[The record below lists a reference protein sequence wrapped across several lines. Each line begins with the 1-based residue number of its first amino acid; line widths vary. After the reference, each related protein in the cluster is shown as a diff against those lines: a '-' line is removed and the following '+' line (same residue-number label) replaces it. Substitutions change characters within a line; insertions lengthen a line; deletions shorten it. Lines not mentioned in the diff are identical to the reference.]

1 MIPFLICTIAV
12 LIVATIFLII
22 LNARK
27 NKQINNLKEN
37 IESFIEGGEKAEYST
52 ADSNFSRLQNA
63 VAELENL
70 LLLEKS
76 NSASQAKSNADFV
89 ADISHQL
96 KTPLAGLRLYCEME
110 QSSTP
115 TAYTEKELQLIAK
128 MESLVFNLLRLEK
141 IKSDA
146 YEMKFVEQSLDEIV
160 GEIIGNFKPL
170 FPEKEFIINGTAV
183 FRFDKEW
190 MIEAI
195 GNIIKNACE
204 HTDDNGRITVSVS
217 QNEGSVTLTIE
228 DNGGG
233 VPKEQLP
240 LLFNRFYRADN
251 AAPECAGI
259 GLAISKAIFEKHR
272 ATITAENGK
281 NGLKITAC
289 FPIINANI
297 KQSKPYL
304 MFVKHKARLVLLF
317 YK

>member
-1 MIPFLICTIAV
+1 MTPYLICAV
-12 LIVATIFLII
+12 AILSVVSLIFIG
-22 LNARK
+22 LNIRK
-27 NKQINNLKEN
+27 NKKINKLKEN
-37 IESFIEGGEKAEYST
+37 IENFIEGGEKTEYST
-52 ADSNFSRLQNA
+52 ADSDFARLQNS

-110 QSSTP
+110 QGSSPTP
-115 TAYTEKELQLIAK
+115 YTEKELQLIAK

-146 YEMKFVEQSLDEIV
+146 YAMEFSEHKIDEVI

-170 FPEKEFIINGTAV
+170 FPEKEFILNGTADL
-183 FRFDKEW
+183 RCDKEW

-204 HTDDNGRITVSVS
+204 HTESNGKITVSVS
-217 QNEGSVTLTIE
+217 KNENSVTLVVE

-233 VPKEQLP
+233 VPKEQIP

-251 AAPECAGI
+251 AAPESVGI
-259 GLAISKAIFEKHR
+259 GLAISKAVFEKHH
-272 ATITAENGK
+272 ASVFVDNGK
-281 NGLKITAC
+281 EGLKVTVC
-289 FPIINANI
+289 FPLINATL
-297 KQSKPYL
+297 KL
-304 MFVKHKARLVLLF
+304 
-317 YK
+317 

>member
-1 MIPFLICTIAV
+1 MIPFLICISVV
-12 LIVATIFLII
+12 LFSAITVLII
-22 LNARK
+22 LYARK

-52 ADSNFSRLQNA
+52 DDSNFARLQNA

-76 NSASQAKSNADFV
+76 NSDSQTKSNADFV

-110 QSSTP
+110 QSSSP
-115 TAYTEKELQLIAK
+115 TQHTEKELQLIAK
-128 MESLVFNLLRLEK
+128 MESLVFNLLKLEK

-146 YEMKFVEQSLDEIV
+146 YEMRFVEQSLDEII

-170 FPEKEFIINGTAV
+170 FPEKEFIISGKAA
-183 FRFDKEW
+183 FRCDKEW

-204 HTDDNGRITVSVS
+204 HTDANGKISVFIS
-217 QNEGSVTLTIE
+217 QNESSVTLVIE

-251 AAPECAGI
+251 AAPGSAGI
-259 GLAISKAIFEKHR
+259 GLAISKAIFEKHH
-272 ATITAENGK
+272 ATVTAENGK
-281 NGLKITAC
+281 DGLKITAC
-289 FPIINANI
+289 FPLVNANL
-297 KQSKPYL
+297 KL
-304 MFVKHKARLVLLF
+304 
-317 YK
+317 

>member
-1 MIPFLICTIAV
+1 MIPFLICITII
-12 LIVATIFLII
+12 LIVATLILII
-22 LNARK
+22 LNVRK

-76 NSASQAKSNADFV
+76 NSESQAKSNADFV

-110 QSSTP
+110 QGSTP

-128 MESLVFNLLRLEK
+128 MESLVFNLLKLEK

-146 YEMKFVEQSLDEIV
+146 YTMDFTEHSLDEIV
-160 GEIIGNFKPL
+160 AEIVGNFKPM
-170 FPEKEFIINGTAV
+170 FPQKEFEINGTAE

-190 MIEAI
+190 MVEAI

-204 HTDDNGRITVSVS
+204 HTDDNGKITVFVS
-217 QNEGSVTLTIE
+217 KSEGSVTLVIE

-251 AAPECAGI
+251 AAPESAGI
-259 GLAISKAIFEKHR
+259 GLAISKAIFEKHH
-272 ATITAENGK
+272 ATVTAENCK
-281 NGLKITAC
+281 DGLKITAC

-297 KQSKPYL
+297 KL
-304 MFVKHKARLVLLF
+304 
-317 YK
+317 

>member
-1 MIPFLICTIAV
+1 MIPFLICITVI
-12 LIVATIFLII
+12 LFLATIIFII

-52 ADSNFSRLQNA
+52 ADSNFARLQNA

-89 ADISHQL
+89 AYISHQL
-96 KTPLAGLRLYCEME
+96 KTPLAGLRLYCEIE

-128 MESLVFNLLRLEK
+128 MESLVFNLLKLEK

-146 YEMKFVEQSLDEIV
+146 YEMKFVERSLDEIV

-170 FPEKEFIINGTAV
+170 FPEKEFIINGTAA
-183 FRFDKEW
+183 FRCDKEW
-190 MIEAI
+190 IIEAI

-204 HTDDNGRITVSVS
+204 HTGSDGRITVSVS
-217 QNEGSVTLTIE
+217 QNESSVTLVIE

-233 VPKEQLP
+233 VPNEQLS
-240 LLFNRFYRADN
+240 LLFNRFYRANN
-251 AAPECAGI
+251 ASPESAGI
-259 GLAISKAIFEKHR
+259 GLAISKAIFEKHH
-272 ATITAENGK
+272 ATVTAENSK
-281 NGLKITAC
+281 DGLKITAC
-289 FPIINANI
+289 FPIINANL
-297 KQSKPYL
+297 K
-304 MFVKHKARLVLLF
+304 M
-317 YK
+317 

>member
-1 MIPFLICTIAV
+1 MIPFLICTTVVFAV
-12 LIVATIFLII
+12 AIIFLIV

-27 NKQINNLKEN
+27 SKQINKLKEN
-37 IESFIEGGEKAEYST
+37 IESFIEGGERTEYST
-52 ADSNFSRLQNA
+52 ADSGFARLQNA

-76 NSASQAKSNADFV
+76 NSETQAKSNADFV

-110 QSSTP
+110 QGSTP

-128 MESLVFNLLRLEK
+128 MESLVFNLLKLEK

-146 YEMKFVEQSLDEIV
+146 YTMDFTEHSLDEIV
-160 GEIIGNFKPL
+160 GEIVGNFKSM
-170 FPEKEFIINGTAV
+170 FPEKGFEINGTAV

-190 MIEAI
+190 MNEAI

-204 HTDDNGRITVSVS
+204 HTEADGKIAVSVS
-217 QNEGSVTLTIE
+217 QSEGSVTLVIE
-228 DNGGG
+228 DTGGG

-251 AAPECAGI
+251 ASPESAGI
-259 GLAISKAIFEKHR
+259 GLAISKAIFEKHH
-272 ATITAENGK
+272 ATVTAENGK

-289 FPIINANI
+289 FPLISANI
-297 KQSKPYL
+297 KL
-304 MFVKHKARLVLLF
+304 
-317 YK
+317 

>member
-12 LIVATIFLII
+12 LFVATTVFII

-37 IESFIEGGEKAEYST
+37 IESFIEGGEKTEYST
-52 ADSNFSRLQNA
+52 ADSNFARLQNA

-70 LLLEKS
+70 LILEKN

-115 TAYTEKELQLIAK
+115 TAYTEKELQLIVK
-128 MESLVFNLLRLEK
+128 MESLVFNLLKLEK

-146 YEMKFVEQSLDEIV
+146 YAMNFTEHSLDEIV
-160 GEIIGNFKPL
+160 AEIIGNFKPM
-170 FPEKEFIINGTAV
+170 FPQKGFEINGTAV

-190 MIEAI
+190 MSEAI

-204 HTDDNGRITVSVS
+204 HTDDNSKITVSVS
-217 QNEGSVTLTIE
+217 QNESSVTLVIE

-233 VPKEQLP
+233 VPKEQIP

-251 AAPECAGI
+251 AAPESAGI
-259 GLAISKAIFEKHR
+259 GLAISKAIFEKHH
-272 ATITAENGK
+272 ATVTAENSK
-281 NGLKITAC
+281 DGLKITVC
-289 FPIINANI
+289 FPIINAKI
-297 KQSKPYL
+297 KL
-304 MFVKHKARLVLLF
+304 
-317 YK
+317 

>member
-1 MIPFLICTIAV
+1 MIPFLICITV
-12 LIVATIFLII
+12 VFVVATIIFII

-52 ADSNFSRLQNA
+52 ADSNFARLQNA

-89 ADISHQL
+89 ADITQQL

-115 TAYTEKELQLIAK
+115 TPYTEKELQLIAK
-128 MESLVFNLLRLEK
+128 MESLVFNLLKLEK

-146 YEMKFVEQSLDEIV
+146 YTMDFTEHSLDEII
-160 GEIIGNFKPL
+160 GEIIGNFKPM
-170 FPEKEFIINGTAV
+170 FPEKKFVLNGTAD

-204 HTDDNGRITVSVS
+204 HTDDNGIITVFVS
-217 QNEGSVTLTIE
+217 KNESSVTLVIE

-251 AAPECAGI
+251 AAPESAGI
-259 GLAISKAIFEKHR
+259 GLAISKAIFEKHH
-272 ATITAENGK
+272 ATVTAENGK
-281 NGLKITAC
+281 DGLKITAC
-289 FPIINANI
+289 FPLINANL
-297 KQSKPYL
+297 K
-304 MFVKHKARLVLLF
+304 M
-317 YK
+317 

>member
-1 MIPFLICTIAV
+1 MIPFLICTTTV
-12 LIVATIFLII
+12 FIVATIILIV

-37 IESFIEGGEKAEYST
+37 IESFVEGGERTEYST
-52 ADSNFSRLQNA
+52 ADNNFARLQNA

-76 NSASQAKSNADFV
+76 NSESQAKSNADFV

-115 TAYTEKELQLIAK
+115 TPYTEKELQLIAK
-128 MESLVFNLLRLEK
+128 MESLVFNLLKLEK

-146 YEMKFVEQSLDEIV
+146 YVMEFTEHNFEEIIS
-160 GEIIGNFKPL
+160 EIIGNFKPM
-170 FPEKEFIINGTAV
+170 FPKKDFEIIGTAT

-190 MIEAI
+190 MSEAI

-204 HTDDNGRITVSVS
+204 HTKANGKITVSVS
-217 QNEGSVTLTIE
+217 QSEGSVTLVIE

-233 VPKEQLP
+233 VPNEQLP

-251 AAPECAGI
+251 AAPESAGI
-259 GLAISKAIFEKHR
+259 GLAISKAIFEKHH
-272 ATITAENGK
+272 ATVTAENGK
-281 NGLKITAC
+281 DGLKITAC
-289 FPIINANI
+289 FPIINANL
-297 KQSKPYL
+297 K
-304 MFVKHKARLVLLF
+304 M
-317 YK
+317 

>member
-1 MIPFLICTIAV
+1 MIPFLICISVV
-12 LIVATIFLII
+12 LFLAITVLII
-22 LNARK
+22 LYARK

-52 ADSNFSRLQNA
+52 DDSNFARLQNA

-76 NSASQAKSNADFV
+76 NSDSQTKSNADFV

-110 QSSTP
+110 QSSSP
-115 TAYTEKELQLIAK
+115 TQHTEKELQLIAK
-128 MESLVFNLLRLEK
+128 MESLVFNLLKLEK

-146 YEMKFVEQSLDEIV
+146 YEMKFVEQSLDEII

-170 FPEKEFIINGTAV
+170 FPEKEFIISGKAA
-183 FRFDKEW
+183 FRCDKEW

-204 HTDDNGRITVSVS
+204 HTDANGKISVFIS
-217 QNEGSVTLTIE
+217 QNESSVTLVIE

-251 AAPECAGI
+251 AAPGSAGI
-259 GLAISKAIFEKHR
+259 GLAISKAIFEKHH
-272 ATITAENGK
+272 ATVTAENGK
-281 NGLKITAC
+281 DGLKITAC
-289 FPIINANI
+289 FPQINANL
-297 KQSKPYL
+297 KL
-304 MFVKHKARLVLLF
+304 
-317 YK
+317 

>member
-1 MIPFLICTIAV
+1 MIPFLICISVV
-12 LIVATIFLII
+12 LFSAITVLII
-22 LNARK
+22 LYARK

-52 ADSNFSRLQNA
+52 DDSNFARLQNA

-76 NSASQAKSNADFV
+76 NSDSQTKSNADFV

-110 QSSTP
+110 QSSSP
-115 TAYTEKELQLIAK
+115 TQHTEKELQLIAK
-128 MESLVFNLLRLEK
+128 MESLVFNLLKLEK

-146 YEMKFVEQSLDEIV
+146 YEMRFVEQSLDEII

-170 FPEKEFIINGTAV
+170 FPEKEFIISGKAA
-183 FRFDKEW
+183 FRCDKEW

-204 HTDDNGRITVSVS
+204 HTDANGKISIFIS
-217 QNEGSVTLTIE
+217 QNESSVTLVIE

-251 AAPECAGI
+251 AAPGSAGI
-259 GLAISKAIFEKHR
+259 GLAISKAIFEKHH
-272 ATITAENGK
+272 ATVTAENGK
-281 NGLKITAC
+281 DGLKITAC
-289 FPIINANI
+289 FPMINASL
-297 KQSKPYL
+297 K
-304 MFVKHKARLVLLF
+304 M
-317 YK
+317 

>member
-1 MIPFLICTIAV
+1 MIPFLICISVV
-12 LIVATIFLII
+12 LFSAITVLII
-22 LNARK
+22 LYARK

-52 ADSNFSRLQNA
+52 DDSNFARLQNA

-76 NSASQAKSNADFV
+76 NSDSQTKSNADFV

-110 QSSTP
+110 QSSSP
-115 TAYTEKELQLIAK
+115 TQHTEKELQLIAK
-128 MESLVFNLLRLEK
+128 MESLVFNLLKLEK

-146 YEMKFVEQSLDEIV
+146 YEMRFVEQSLDEII

-170 FPEKEFIINGTAV
+170 FPEKKFIISGKAA
-183 FRFDKEW
+183 FRCDKEW

-204 HTDDNGRITVSVS
+204 HTDANGKISVFIS
-217 QNEGSVTLTIE
+217 QNESSITLVIE

-251 AAPECAGI
+251 AAPGSAGI
-259 GLAISKAIFEKHR
+259 GLAISKAIFEKHH
-272 ATITAENGK
+272 ATVTAENGK
-281 NGLKITAC
+281 DGLKITAC
-289 FPIINANI
+289 FPQINANL
-297 KQSKPYL
+297 KL
-304 MFVKHKARLVLLF
+304 
-317 YK
+317 

>member
-1 MIPFLICTIAV
+1 MIPFLICITVILFLV
-12 LIVATIFLII
+12 IIIFII

-37 IESFIEGGEKAEYST
+37 IESFVEGGEKIEYST
-52 ADSNFSRLQNA
+52 ADSNFARLQNA

-115 TAYTEKELQLIAK
+115 TPYTEKELQLIAK
-128 MESLVFNLLRLEK
+128 MESLVFNLLKLEK

-146 YEMKFVEQSLDEIV
+146 YTMDFTEHSLDEIV
-160 GEIIGNFKPL
+160 AEIVGNFKPM
-170 FPEKEFIINGTAV
+170 FPQKEFEINGTAV
-183 FRFDKEW
+183 FRCDKEW

-204 HTDDNGRITVSVS
+204 HTDNNGKITVSVS
-217 QNEGSVTLTIE
+217 QSEGSVTLVIE

-233 VPKEQLP
+233 VPNEQLS
-240 LLFNRFYRADN
+240 LLFNRFYRANN
-251 AAPECAGI
+251 ASPESAGI
-259 GLAISKAIFEKHR
+259 GLAISKAIFEKHH
-272 ATITAENGK
+272 ATVTAENSK
-281 NGLKITAC
+281 DGLKITAC
-289 FPIINANI
+289 FPLINANL
-297 KQSKPYL
+297 K
-304 MFVKHKARLVLLF
+304 M
-317 YK
+317 

>member
-1 MIPFLICTIAV
+1 MIPFLICITVI
-12 LIVATIFLII
+12 LFLATIILII
-22 LNARK
+22 LNANK

-37 IESFIEGGEKAEYST
+37 IESFIEGGERTEYST
-52 ADSNFSRLQNA
+52 ADSGFARLQNA

-89 ADISHQL
+89 ADISHPL

-110 QSSTP
+110 QGSTP

-128 MESLVFNLLRLEK
+128 MESLVFNLLKLEK

-146 YEMKFVEQSLDEIV
+146 YTMDFTEHSLDEIV
-160 GEIIGNFKPL
+160 GEIVGNFKSM
-170 FPEKEFIINGTAV
+170 FPEKGFETNGTAV

-190 MIEAI
+190 MNEAI

-204 HTDDNGRITVSVS
+204 HTEADGKIAVSVS
-217 QNEGSVTLTIE
+217 QSEGSITLVIE

-251 AAPECAGI
+251 ASPESAGI
-259 GLAISKAIFEKHR
+259 GLAISKAIFEKHH
-272 ATITAENGK
+272 ATVTAEKGK

-289 FPIINANI
+289 VPLISANI
-297 KQSKPYL
+297 KL
-304 MFVKHKARLVLLF
+304 
-317 YK
+317 

>member
-1 MIPFLICTIAV
+1 MIPFLICITVI
-12 LIVATIFLII
+12 LFLATISLII
-22 LNARK
+22 FNANK

-37 IESFIEGGEKAEYST
+37 IESFIEGGEKTEYST
-52 ADSNFSRLQNA
+52 ADSNFARLQNA

-115 TAYTEKELQLIAK
+115 TPYTEKELLLIAK
-128 MESLVFNLLRLEK
+128 MESLVFNLLKLEK

-146 YEMKFVEQSLDEIV
+146 YTMDFTEHSLDEII

-170 FPEKEFIINGTAV
+170 FLEKEFIISGTAV

-190 MIEAI
+190 MAEAI

-204 HTDDNGRITVSVS
+204 HTEANGKITVSVS
-217 QNEGSVTLTIE
+217 KSKGSVTIVIE

-251 AAPECAGI
+251 ATPESVGI
-259 GLAISKAIFEKHR
+259 GLAISKAVFEKHH
-272 ATITAENGK
+272 ATVTAENGK
-281 NGLKITAC
+281 DGLKITAC

-297 KQSKPYL
+297 KL
-304 MFVKHKARLVLLF
+304 
-317 YK
+317 

>member
-1 MIPFLICTIAV
+1 MIPFLICITVI
-12 LIVATIFLII
+12 LFLATIILII
-22 LNARK
+22 LNANK

-37 IESFIEGGEKAEYST
+37 IESFVEGGERTEYST
-52 ADSNFSRLQNA
+52 ADSNFARLQNA

-110 QSSTP
+110 QGSTP

-128 MESLVFNLLRLEK
+128 MESLVLNLLKLEK

-146 YEMKFVEQSLDEIV
+146 YTMEFTEHNFEEIIS
-160 GEIIGNFKPL
+160 EIIGSFKPM
-170 FPEKEFIINGTAV
+170 FPEKVFEINGKAT

-190 MIEAI
+190 MSEAI

-204 HTDDNGRITVSVS
+204 HTDDNGKISVSVS
-217 QNEGSVTLTIE
+217 QSEGSVTLVIE

-251 AAPECAGI
+251 ASPESAGI
-259 GLAISKAIFEKHR
+259 GLAISKAIFEKHH
-272 ATITAENGK
+272 ATVTAENGK
-281 NGLKITAC
+281 DGLKITAC
-289 FPIINANI
+289 FPLINANL
-297 KQSKPYL
+297 K
-304 MFVKHKARLVLLF
+304 M
-317 YK
+317 

>member
-1 MIPFLICTIAV
+1 MIPFLICITVI
-12 LIVATIFLII
+12 LFLATIILII

-37 IESFIEGGEKAEYST
+37 IESFVEGGERTEYST
-52 ADSNFSRLQNA
+52 ADSNFARLQNT

-76 NSASQAKSNADFV
+76 NSESQAKSNADFV

-110 QSSTP
+110 QGSTP

-128 MESLVFNLLRLEK
+128 MESLVFNLLKLEK

-146 YEMKFVEQSLDEIV
+146 YTMDFTEHSLDEIV
-160 GEIIGNFKPL
+160 GEIVGNFKSM
-170 FPEKEFIINGTAV
+170 FPEKVFENNGTAV

-190 MIEAI
+190 MNEAI

-204 HTDDNGRITVSVS
+204 HTEADGKIAVSVS
-217 QNEGSVTLTIE
+217 QSEGSITLVIE

-251 AAPECAGI
+251 ASPESAGI
-259 GLAISKAIFEKHR
+259 GLAISKAIFEKHH
-272 ATITAENGK
+272 ATVTAENGK
-281 NGLKITAC
+281 NGLKITAR
-289 FPIINANI
+289 FPLISANI
-297 KQSKPYL
+297 KL
-304 MFVKHKARLVLLF
+304 
-317 YK
+317 

>member
-1 MIPFLICTIAV
+1 MIPFLICITVI
-12 LIVATIFLII
+12 LFLATIILII

-37 IESFIEGGEKAEYST
+37 IESFVEGGERTEYST
-52 ADSNFSRLQNA
+52 ADSNFARLQNT

-76 NSASQAKSNADFV
+76 NSESQAKSNADFV

-115 TAYTEKELQLIAK
+115 TPYTEKELQLIAK
-128 MESLVFNLLRLEK
+128 MESLVFNLLKLEK

-146 YEMKFVEQSLDEIV
+146 YTMDFTEHSLDEIV
-160 GEIIGNFKPL
+160 GEIVGNFKSM
-170 FPEKEFIINGTAV
+170 FPEKGFEINGTAV

-190 MIEAI
+190 MNEAI

-204 HTDDNGRITVSVS
+204 HTEADGKIAVSVS
-217 QNEGSVTLTIE
+217 QSEGSITLVIE

-251 AAPECAGI
+251 ASPESAGI
-259 GLAISKAIFEKHR
+259 GLAISKAIFEKHH
-272 ATITAENGK
+272 ATVTAENGK

-289 FPIINANI
+289 FPLISANI
-297 KQSKPYL
+297 KL
-304 MFVKHKARLVLLF
+304 
-317 YK
+317 

>member
-1 MIPFLICTIAV
+1 MIPFLICITVI
-12 LIVATIFLII
+12 LFLATIILII
-22 LNARK
+22 LNANK

-37 IESFIEGGEKAEYST
+37 IESFIEGGERTEYST
-52 ADSNFSRLQNA
+52 ADSGFARLQNA

-110 QSSTP
+110 QGSTP

-128 MESLVFNLLRLEK
+128 MESLVFNLLKLEK

-146 YEMKFVEQSLDEIV
+146 YTMDFTEHSLDEIV
-160 GEIIGNFKPL
+160 GEIVGNFKSM
-170 FPEKEFIINGTAV
+170 FPEKGFETNGTAV

-190 MIEAI
+190 MNEAI

-204 HTDDNGRITVSVS
+204 HTEADGKIAVSVS
-217 QNEGSVTLTIE
+217 QSEGSITLVIE

-251 AAPECAGI
+251 ASPESAGI
-259 GLAISKAIFEKHR
+259 GLAISKAIFEKHH
-272 ATITAENGK
+272 ATVTAENSK
-281 NGLKITAC
+281 DGLKITAC
-289 FPIINANI
+289 VPLISANI
-297 KQSKPYL
+297 KL
-304 MFVKHKARLVLLF
+304 
-317 YK
+317 

>member
-1 MIPFLICTIAV
+1 MIPFLICITVILFLVTI
-12 LIVATIFLII
+12 IFII

-52 ADSNFSRLQNA
+52 ADSNFARLQNA

-70 LLLEKS
+70 FLLEKG
-76 NSASQAKSNADFV
+76 NSESQAKSNADFV
-89 ADISHQL
+89 ADVSHQL

-115 TAYTEKELQLIAK
+115 TVYTEKELRLIEK
-128 MESLVFNLLRLEK
+128 MESLVFNLLKLEK

-146 YEMKFVEQSLDEIV
+146 YEMNFVEQSIDEII

-170 FPEKEFIINGTAV
+170 FPEKEFIISGTAV

-217 QNEGSVTLTIE
+217 QNEGSVTLIIE

-240 LLFNRFYRADN
+240 LLLNRFYRADN
-251 AAPECAGI
+251 AAPESAGI
-259 GLAISKAIFEKHR
+259 GLAISKAIFEKHH
-272 ATITAENGK
+272 ATVTAENGK
-281 NGLKITAC
+281 DGLKITAC

-297 KQSKPYL
+297 KL
-304 MFVKHKARLVLLF
+304 
-317 YK
+317 

>member
-1 MIPFLICTIAV
+1 MIPFLICITVILFFVTI
-12 LIVATIFLII
+12 IFII

-37 IESFIEGGEKAEYST
+37 IENFIEGGEKAEYST
-52 ADSNFSRLQNA
+52 ADSNFARLQNA

-110 QSSTP
+110 QGSTP
-115 TAYTEKELQLIAK
+115 TPYTEKELQLIAK
-128 MESLVFNLLRLEK
+128 MESLIFNLLRLEK

-146 YEMKFVEQSLDEIV
+146 YIMDFTKHSLDEII

-170 FPEKEFIINGTAV
+170 FPEKNFIVYGTADL
-183 FRFDKEW
+183 RCDKEW
-190 MIEAI
+190 IAEAI

-204 HTDDNGRITVSVS
+204 HTEANGSIVVSVS
-217 QNEGSVTLTIE
+217 EGENSVDLVIE

-251 AAPECAGI
+251 AAPESAGI
-259 GLAISKAIFEKHR
+259 GLAISKAIFEKHH
-272 ATITAENGK
+272 ATVTAENSK
-281 NGLKITAC
+281 DGLKITAC

-297 KQSKPYL
+297 KL
-304 MFVKHKARLVLLF
+304 
-317 YK
+317 

>member
-1 MIPFLICTIAV
+1 MIPFLICITVI
-12 LIVATIFLII
+12 LFLATISLII
-22 LNARK
+22 FNANK

-37 IESFIEGGEKAEYST
+37 IESFIEGGEKTEYST
-52 ADSNFSRLQNA
+52 ADSNFARLQNA

-115 TAYTEKELQLIAK
+115 TPYTEKELQLIAK
-128 MESLVFNLLRLEK
+128 MESLVFNLLKLEK

-146 YEMKFVEQSLDEIV
+146 YTMDFTEHSLDEII

-170 FPEKEFIINGTAV
+170 FLEKEFIISGTAV

-190 MIEAI
+190 MAEAI

-204 HTDDNGRITVSVS
+204 HTEANGKITVSVS
-217 QNEGSVTLTIE
+217 KSKGSVTIVIE

-251 AAPECAGI
+251 AAPESAGI
-259 GLAISKAIFEKHR
+259 GLAISKAIFEKHH
-272 ATITAENGK
+272 ATVTAENGK
-281 NGLKITAC
+281 DGLKITAC

-297 KQSKPYL
+297 KL
-304 MFVKHKARLVLLF
+304 
-317 YK
+317 

>member
-1 MIPFLICTIAV
+1 MIPFLICITVI
-12 LIVATIFLII
+12 LFLATIIFII
-22 LNARK
+22 LNANK
-27 NKQINNLKEN
+27 NKQINNLKVN
-37 IESFIEGGEKAEYST
+37 IESFIEGGEKTEYST
-52 ADSNFSRLQNA
+52 ADSNFARLQNA

-110 QSSTP
+110 QGSTP
-115 TAYTEKELQLIAK
+115 NAYTEKELQLIAK
-128 MESLVFNLLRLEK
+128 MESLVFNLLKLEK

-146 YEMKFVEQSLDEIV
+146 YEMKFIEQSLDEIV

-170 FPEKEFIINGTAV
+170 FPEKEFIINGTAA
-183 FRFDKEW
+183 FRCDKDW

-204 HTDDNGRITVSVS
+204 HTETDGRITVSVS
-217 QNEGSVTLTIE
+217 QNESSVTLVLE

-251 AAPECAGI
+251 AAPESAGI
-259 GLAISKAIFEKHR
+259 GLAISKAIFEKHH
-272 ATITAENGK
+272 ATVTAENGK

-289 FPIINANI
+289 FPLISANI
-297 KQSKPYL
+297 KL
-304 MFVKHKARLVLLF
+304 
-317 YK
+317 

>member
-1 MIPFLICTIAV
+1 MITFLICISVV
-12 LIVATIFLII
+12 LFSAITVLII
-22 LNARK
+22 LYARK

-52 ADSNFSRLQNA
+52 DDSNFARLQNA

-76 NSASQAKSNADFV
+76 NSDSQTKSNADFV

-110 QSSTP
+110 QSSSPTP
-115 TAYTEKELQLIAK
+115 HTEKELQLIAK
-128 MESLVFNLLRLEK
+128 MESLVFNLLKLEK

-146 YEMKFVEQSLDEIV
+146 YEMKFVEQSLDEII

-170 FPEKEFIINGTAV
+170 FPEKEFIISGKAV

-204 HTDDNGRITVSVS
+204 HTGSNGRIIISVS
-217 QNEGSVTLTIE
+217 RNESSVTLVME

-251 AAPECAGI
+251 AAPGSAGI
-259 GLAISKAIFEKHR
+259 GLAISKAIFEKHH
-272 ATITAENGK
+272 ATVTAENGK
-281 NGLKITAC
+281 DGLKITAC
-289 FPIINANI
+289 FPMINASL
-297 KQSKPYL
+297 K
-304 MFVKHKARLVLLF
+304 M
-317 YK
+317 